1 MNNDYVQEKKIG
13 DSRATVLPAS
23 NIDRNHIAVD
33 GRTSGEL
40 MVMTMIPLA
49 SEPMRRRWRLLLLLL
64 TLLLLLLLVNGGRQQ
79 LVGFVQKRFRLVV
92 QIVRD
97 EVLPTASTPN
107 DHVREHADQSEGS
120 QKAAGEDD

>member
-1 MNNDYVQEKKIG
+1 MYKKRKRN
-13 DSRATVLPAS
+13 SRATVLPAS
-23 NIDRNHIAVD
+23 NIDRNYIAVD

-49 SEPMRRRWRLLLLLL
+49 SEPMWRWWRLLLL

-92 QIVRD
+92 QIVWN
-97 EVLPTASTPN
+97 EVFPTTSTPN
-107 DHVREHADQSEGS
+107 DHVREHADQSEGG
-120 QKAAGEDD
+120 QKATGEDD